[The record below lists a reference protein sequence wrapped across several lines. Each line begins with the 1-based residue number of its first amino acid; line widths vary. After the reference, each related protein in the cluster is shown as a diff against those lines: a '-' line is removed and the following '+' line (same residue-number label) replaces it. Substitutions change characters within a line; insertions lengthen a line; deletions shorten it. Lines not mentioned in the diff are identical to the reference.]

1 MSGDE
6 TPQKHFPPTGESRD
20 TFEGNKF
27 EDDALQK
34 VHAQLM
40 REKEE
45 PSENFSYPPLLLVFL
60 FMLLF
65 FWGGVYL
72 AEFRGDF
79 SPFVYDEHAN
89 LGGPAE
95 APAPKDPLKVGKAVY
110 VQNCVAC
117 HQADGNGMAGLY
129 PPLVA
134 SDWVKDSPERLIKL
148 VLSGLQGEVIVN
160 GVTYNNAMTAFGQS
174 LNDEKLAAVLTYI
187 RTSPDYNNNSY
198 AVDPS
203 LVATVRAEY
212 GSRSEA
218 WTQGELEAIHGPV
231 TGDWQPPASA
241 GEVDE
246 DAEGLEADDDVIEE
260 AIEDVIDAVAEVLPD
275 SEEA

>member
-1 MSGDE
+1 MSGDDKPE
-6 TPQKHFPPTGESRD
+6 KHFPLTGESRE

-27 EDDALQK
+27 EDEALQK

-79 SPFVYDEHAN
+79 SPFVYDETAN
-89 LGGPAE
+89 LGAPAGP
-95 APAPKDPLKVGKAVY
+95 PAPKDPLQVGKAVY

-117 HQADGNGMAGLY
+117 HQSDGRGLPGLF

-134 SDWVKDSPERLIKL
+134 SNWVQDNPERLIKL
-148 VLSGLQGEVIVN
+148 VLSGLQGEISVN
-160 GVTYNNAMTAFGQS
+160 GATYNNAMTAFGQA
-174 LNDEKLAAVLTYI
+174 LNDERIAAVLTYI
-187 RTSPDYNNNSY
+187 RTSPDYENNSFP
-198 AVDPS
+198 VDPS
-203 LVATVRAEY
+203 LVSTVRAQY
-212 GSRSEA
+212 GSRSES
-218 WTQGELEAIHGPV
+218 WTQPELEAIHGPV
-231 TGDWQPPASA
+231 TGNWQPPA
-241 GEVDE
+241 
-246 DAEGLEADDDVIEE
+246 AE
-260 AIEDVIDAVAEVLPD
+260 AVAEAT
-275 SEEA
+275 EAVVQ

>member
-1 MSGDE
+1 MSGDDKPE
-6 TPQKHFPPTGESRD
+6 KHFPPTGESRE
-20 TFEGNKF
+20 TFEGNQF

-72 AEFRGDF
+72 AEYRGDF
-79 SPFVYDEHAN
+79 SPFVFNEHAK
-89 LGGPAE
+89 LGGVDA

-117 HQADGNGMAGLY
+117 HQADGGGLAGLY

-134 SDWVKDSPERLIKL
+134 SNWVQDNPERLIKL
-148 VLSGLQGEVIVN
+148 VLSGLQGEVVVN
-160 GVTYNNAMTAFGQS
+160 GVTYNNAMTAFGPS
-174 LNDEKLAAVLTYI
+174 LNDEKIAAVLTYI
-187 RTSPDYNNNSY
+187 RTSPDYNNNSF
-198 AVDPS
+198 AVEPA
-203 LVATVRAEY
+203 LVASVRADY

-218 WTQGELEAIHGPV
+218 WTQPELEAIHGPAV
-231 TGDWQPPASA
+231 GGWMPAAAPAVEPSDADGEMRGAMVEDPAQGDAGADLSGSA
-241 GEVDE
+241 T
-246 DAEGLEADDDVIEE
+246 L
-260 AIEDVIDAVAEVLPD
+260 
-275 SEEA
+275 